1 LIGIPEKAKNLV
13 FRIIFH
19 ALSNGISSVKIKN
32 LTYAGLGQSLVR
44 PLLNEDALE
53 LYLLQSVEKHDD
65 LDDMLHSC
73 N

>member
-1 LIGIPEKAKNLV
+1 MQALV
-13 FRIIFH
+13 KVSWT
-19 ALSNGISSVKIKN
+19 LS
-32 LTYAGLGQSLVR
+32 
-44 PLLNEDALE
+44 LNEDALE